1 MKNMKLKV
9 VVFSVLAISLFSCKT
24 QFNANRPK
32 EAYIASKVEKTLSN
46 IGLSIDLDIPS
57 LQKSLN
63 NSLKGLI
70 YEDNNLADDNLLI
83 KIWKTQDFHF
93 SVVGNK
99 INYTVPLKI
108 WVKTGYKKEVFGI
121 NLEQYAEANGA
132 INVNLSSTFN
142 LEKEWKITTST
153 SILNYNWIEK
163 PKINVAGYNLPITHI
178 ADIAL
183 KAFKNKISHSIDK
196 AIAEKSDIKK
206 TMTDTWSKIQDP
218 IVVNNDYNVSIAIE
232 PIEIYSTPIV
242 GNGNKLHFNLGMNT
256 FIETTVGT
264 TAPNQNSIKT
274 TLPNYKTVNKLTP
287 NFTISTNVRISHQ
300 KITEIASKELV
311 GKEFSEGKKKII
323 INSLNI
329 FGGENGLLVVE
340 TKVSGSANGTIYCVG
355 KLAFNNETK
364 MLSVTDFDFD
374 LSTRNALLKSA
385 NWLLHKNFLKMVQP
399 MLSVSLK
406 DQISQMLTSSNALLK
421 NYQIQKG
428 VSLKGNLNSV
438 VFDKITISKEALI
451 VSGKMDGN
459 LRIELSDL
467 L

>member
-1 MKNMKLKV
+1 MKLKI

-32 EAYIASKVEKTLSN
+32 ETYIAPKVEKTLST

-57 LQKSLN
+57 LEKSLN

-153 SILNYNWIEK
+153 SLLNYNWIEK
-163 PKINVAGYNLPITHI
+163 PNVNVAGYNLPITHI

-218 IVVNNDYNVSIAIE
+218 IVVNNDYNVSITIE

-256 FIETTVGT
+256 FIETTVGPT
-264 TAPNQNSIKT
+264 PNQNSIKT

-287 NFTISTNVRISHQ
+287 NFTISTNVQISHQ

-355 KLAFNNETK
+355 KLAFDNQTK
-364 MLSVTDFDFD
+364 LLSITDFDFD
-374 LSTRNALLKSA
+374 VSTRNALIKSA
-385 NWLLHKNFLKMVQP
+385 NWLLHKNFLKTIEP
-399 MLSVSLK
+399 KLRISLTNE
-406 DQISQMLTSSNALLK
+406 ITNMLTSSNNLLK

-428 VSLKGNLNSV
+428 IFLKGQVNNV
-438 VFDKITISKEALI
+438 IFDTITINKDVLI
-451 VSGKMDGN
+451 VSGKMNGN
-459 LRIELSDL
+459 LHIKLSDL
-467 L
+467 F